1 MRISDWS
8 SDVCSADLAAV
19 KGTRFDNGN
28 IELENAAYTPCP
40 VEDDEGCP
48 KNPSWQI
55 RAVKVMYDRVEN
67 KVRYKGARVEIFGLP
82 LIPLPGPSP
91 TIINESSSGILV
103 PDIRLDLSNDFAIV
117 VPYSLNLAPHRA
129 ITTPPH
135 HSTNHAPK

>member
-82 LIPLPGPSP
+82 LIPLPGLSH
-91 TIINESSSGILV
+91 TINNEASSGILV
-103 PDIRLDLSNDFAIV
+103 PEIRLDRSNGFEIAV
-117 VPYSLNLAPHRA
+117 RSEEHTSELQSLMRISYAVF
-129 ITTPPH
+129 
-135 HSTNHAPK
+135 